1 MKIKIGSIF
10 LGCHEIALKIDW
22 MIETQDV
29 IHLKTFFEH
38 WNKQHTHFEKSSTDN
53 LSPGNGVVRS
63 PGDEV
68 ITFVLGLDCASSRKT
83 WVNRLYDYKD
93 GRLQEW
99 RKCFLIIVC
108 SLARKQNYGENFRY
122 QENICEIGR
131 AGGCCSNR
139 EPPDQIGRVGMF
151 GFYISVPIG
160 FT

>member
-93 GRLQEW
+93 GRLREW
-99 RKCFLIIVC
+99 RKCFLIIVF
-108 SLARKQNYGENFRY
+108 SLARKKLLWGEFSISGEY
-122 QENICEIGR
+122 LW
-131 AGGCCSNR
+131 NR
-139 EPPDQIGRVGMF
+139 ESGRLLLKPGA
-151 GFYISVPIG
+151 SRSDRESWNNC
-160 FT
+160 T